1 MKKYLS
7 LLLAVSLTAGL
18 LSGCTAAPAA
28 GKYKAG
34 TYTATAQGY
43 GGEIKVTVTVDANNI
58 TNVTI
63 DGPDE
68 TPEVGGAAIKTLP
81 ETIKKANSDKFDVV
95 SGATVTSDAVK
106 KAVGECLTQ
115 AKA

>member
-1 MKKYLS
+1 MKKYPS
-7 LLLAVSLTAGL
+7 LLLAVLMAASL
-18 LSGCTAAPAA
+18 LSGCTSPT
-28 GKYKAG
+28 GMYKAG
-34 TYTATAQGY
+34 TYTASAQGY
-43 GGEIKVTVTVDANNI
+43 GGDVKVNVTVDADKI

-68 TPEVGGAAIKTLP
+68 TPTIGGEAIKTLP
-81 ETIKKANSDKFDVV
+81 EVIKKANSDKFDGV

-106 KAVGECLTQ
+106 KAVGECLAE

>member
-1 MKKYLS
+1 MKKFLS
-7 LLLAVSLTAGL
+7 LFCAVLMLSAV
-18 LSGCTAAPAA
+18 LSGCTKPT
-28 GKYKAG
+28 GMYKAG
-34 TYTATAQGY
+34 SYTASAQGY
-43 GGEIKVTVTVDANNI
+43 GGDVKVTVTVDADKI

-68 TPEVGGAAIKTLP
+68 TPTIGGEAIKTLP
-81 ETIKKANSDKFDVV
+81 ETIKKANSDKFDGV

-106 KAVGECLTQ
+106 KAVSECLTQ